1 MAATVAVGVPA
12 GTGSTGS
19 SPPARASPAAPAN
32 PSAATARRRVGPPDT
47 SRSQASV
54 LPTSASRKL
63 SRGAPPMAAHGA
75 VGAPAWLMASLPH
88 GNAYGHRARS
98 ASAATHQPATAS
110 GQARSRNSICWPMVS
125 SAKITASAAASA
137 AQAYQATL
145 ISQDSRGTNRAS
157 PNTSPITKLAR
168 RLRRQSATT
177 SSAGPSGASGHRP
190 TGGKAAVSSSP
201 PARAMSSAHGSARR
215 GPVLLDTGAAA
226 GSRVAPASPAAV
238 GSAEA
243 AGDGSAAPGD
253 GAAVAGGSAGAAGGG
268 AGESGLVTAAAAGAP
283 PGSPS
288 LPVSATTPSHTC
300 MSAYAAPPSVA
311 GA

>member
-12 GTGSTGS
+12 GTGSTGR

-98 ASAATHQPATAS
+98 APAATHQPATAS
-110 GQARSRNSICWPMVS
+110 GQARSRSSICWPMVS

-145 ISQDSRGTNRAS
+145 ISQDSSGTNRAS

-168 RLRRQSATT
+168 RLRRQSAST
-177 SSAGPSGASGHRP
+177 SSAGASGASGHRLS
-190 TGGKAAVSSSP
+190 GGKAAVSSSP
-201 PARAMSSAHGSARR
+201 PARAMSSAQGSARR
-215 GPVLLDTGAAA
+215 GLVRLGTGAAA
-226 GSRVAPASPAAV
+226 GSGVAPASPAVV
-238 GSAEA
+238 GG
-243 AGDGSAAPGD
+243 AGVAGGGSGRPGGRVTDGGAGGPAD
-253 GAAVAGGSAGAAGGG
+253 GAAVVGDPAAAAGGG
-268 AGESGLVTAAAAGAP
+268 SWVPGLVTAAAVGA
-283 PGSPS
+283 
-288 LPVSATTPSHTC
+288 
-300 MSAYAAPPSVA
+300 
-311 GA
+311 

>member
-12 GTGSTGS
+12 GTGSTGR

-32 PSAATARRRVGPPDT
+32 PSAATARRRVGPPGT

-54 LPTSASRKL
+54 LPTRASRKL

-110 GQARSRNSICWPMVS
+110 GQARSRSSICWPMVS

-145 ISQDSRGTNRAS
+145 ISQDSSGTNRAS

-190 TGGKAAVSSSP
+190 SGGKAAVSTSP
-201 PARAMSSAHGSARR
+201 PARAMSSAQGSARR
-215 GPVLLDTGAAA
+215 GPVRLDTGAAA
-226 GSRVAPASPAAV
+226 ASRVVAGGFGAASASPAVAGGAGMADG
-238 GSAEA
+238 GS
-243 AGDGSAAPGD
+243 GAPGDRVTDGGAGGPAD
-253 GAAVAGGSAGAAGGG
+253 GAAVVGDPAAAAGGG
-268 AGESGLVTAAAAGAP
+268 SWVPGLVTAAAVGA
-283 PGSPS
+283 
-288 LPVSATTPSHTC
+288 
-300 MSAYAAPPSVA
+300 
-311 GA
+311 